1 MMLSVHKTLY
11 LKTKCEFLL
20 EKRKNFTQFSPTV
33 LNWRKSFLR
42 RRVVMLSFQN
52 DYQEGAH
59 EKILKRLME
68 TNLEPQSGY
77 GSDSY
82 TESAK
87 EKIRKVCECPQ
98 ADVWFLTGGT
108 QTNQNVIDAMLQPY
122 EGVVAAST
130 GHVSVHEAGAIEF
143 TGHKVLT
150 IPQHEGKIYA
160 EELESYLRGFWEDTD
175 HEHMVF
181 PGMVYI
187 SHPTEYGTL
196 YTRSELENI
205 SAICE
210 AYDIPLY
217 LDGAR
222 LGYGLMSDNTDVT
235 LGVISSCCDVFY
247 IGGTKVGALCG
258 EAVVFTKDNTPKHF
272 LTHIKQH
279 GALMAKGRL
288 LGIQFDTLF
297 TDDLYFLLG
306 RHAIDMSELMKNGLK
321 ERGVPF
327 YIDSPTNQQFLLLT
341 NEQAERL
348 KRQVLFSTW
357 ERPDEMHTVI
367 RLATSWAT
375 TEENVQKLLQV
386 FDEIM

>member
-1 MMLSVHKTLY
+1 M
-11 LKTKCEFLL
+11 
-20 EKRKNFTQFSPTV
+20 
-33 LNWRKSFLR
+33 
-42 RRVVMLSFQN
+42 
-52 DYQEGAH
+52 
-59 EKILKRLME
+59 
-68 TNLEPQSGY
+68 
-77 GSDSY
+77 
-82 TESAK
+82 
-87 EKIRKVCECPQ
+87 
-98 ADVWFLTGGT
+98 
-108 QTNQNVIDAMLQPY
+108 
-122 EGVVAAST
+122 
-130 GHVSVHEAGAIEF
+130 
-143 TGHKVLT
+143 LT

-235 LGVISSCCDVFY
+235 LGVISNCCDVFY

-279 GALMAKGRL
+279 GALLAKGRL